1 MAVSRR
7 TVTVL
12 FADVADSTPLGERLD
27 PETLRRVMSGFFERM
42 SAVLE
47 RHGGTV
53 EKFIGDAVMAVFGIP
68 ELHEDDA
75 LRAVRA
81 ATELR
86 QALAELNV
94 ELGRDLDVRIGIR
107 VGINTGEVVAGDG
120 TGGQMLATGDA
131 VNVAKRLEESA
142 RTGEILLGEPTR
154 RLVENAVVLEPR
166 DNLTLKG
173 KSDPQPAWNVLAVI
187 EGASAY
193 ARRLDA
199 PLIGREAELLLLR
212 RAYDEAVAT
221 RSCRLFTLVG
231 PAGIGK
237 SRLAA
242 ELCATLRDEATTLT
256 GRCLAY
262 GDGITFWPLVEIV
275 GALGSNDGV
284 RELLAHAEDAELV
297 ATRVL
302 GAVGSNPA
310 APGGETF
317 WAVRRLFEELASER
331 PLVVLIED
339 IHWAEPTLL
348 DMLEYLAGW
357 IHDAPVLLLCLA
369 RPDLLDVRPGWL
381 TQTGG
386 GVMLEPLTD
395 EQSRKLLDE
404 IAQEWPLDAAA
415 LEHITEAAEGNPLY
429 LEQMAAMLAEGGP
442 THAIPPTIQALIAA
456 RLDRLPAEE
465 RTVLESAA
473 VAGKHF
479 VRSAL
484 RTLLAE
490 ADQSAIDASLLS
502 LARKDLLT
510 ARPGREDAYRF
521 RHVLIRDAAYAGIP
535 KELRARLHERYAGW
549 AANTRAGK
557 AGDVDEIVGYHLEQA
572 VRYRQQLGPLDTD
585 GAALAQRA
593 ADMLGAA
600 GRRAFARDDAPAAVN
615 LLDRAVA
622 LATDEQPARLDL
634 SRELGLALWS
644 LGEVARAEALL
655 NGIVAAAAAGGD
667 QREEWYA
674 LLEQSAMR
682 SMVDPSDNADVLEI
696 ARRAIQVFT
705 ELGDEFGL
713 ARGWRAVGLEHRR
726 RGHLGESEKACERAL
741 EHAVR
746 AGDQREE
753 SRSADQLCTALLYG
767 PAEATAA
774 LARCEAM
781 LVRAGGNPL
790 FEANVLASAAG
801 LHGMLGEFD
810 EARAAARRAE
820 TIYIDLGLRL
830 ALAGLTQIAGPIELL
845 AGDAN
850 AAESVIRRG
859 YDILHQIG
867 STGDSDALLAE
878 SLHAQGRYAEAGLL
892 VEHALSRTHDS
903 DVAPRVQ
910 LLGLRAKLGARS
922 AEDTMDDARTA
933 IELASATDALNL
945 QAEAYANLAET
956 LRQLDRIEDAAAATA
971 TAVQIYTR
979 KGNRA
984 AVARLQPVK
993 V

>member
-27 PETLRRVMSGFFERM
+27 PESLRRVMSGFFERM
-42 SAVLE
+42 SGVLE

-86 QALAELNV
+86 HALARLNDEL
-94 ELGRDLDVRIGIR
+94 ERDLGVRIGIR

-120 TGGQMLATGDA
+120 SGGQMLATGDA

-154 RLVENAVVLEPR
+154 RLVENAIVLEPR
-166 DNLTLKG
+166 DDLTLKG
-173 KSDPQPAWNVLAVI
+173 KTDPQPAWNVLAVI

-199 PLIGREAELLLLR
+199 PLIGRENELQVLCGT
-212 RAYDEAVAT
+212 YDEAVAA
-221 RSCRLFTLVG
+221 RSCRLFTVIG

-242 ELCATLRDEATTLT
+242 EVCASLRDEATILT

-262 GDGITFWPLVEIV
+262 GDGITFWPLVEMI
-275 GALGSNDGV
+275 GGLGSDEGV
-284 RELLAHAEDAELV
+284 RELLAGAEDGDLV
-297 ATRVL
+297 AARVL
-302 GAVGSNPA
+302 GAVGASPV

-317 WAVRRLFEELASER
+317 WAVRRLFEELARER

-348 DMLEYLAGW
+348 DLLEYLSGW
-357 IHDAPVLLLCLA
+357 THDAPVLLLCLA
-369 RPDLLDVRPGWL
+369 RPDLLDARPGWL

-386 GVMLEPLTD
+386 GVVLDPLTD
-395 EQSRKLLDE
+395 EQSHRLLDE
-404 IAQEWPLDAAA
+404 LAQEWPLDAAA
-415 LEHITEAAEGNPLY
+415 REHITEAAEGNPLY

-442 THAIPPTIQALIAA
+442 TEGIPPTIHALIAA
-456 RLDRLPAEE
+456 RLDRLPTEE
-465 RTVLESAA
+465 RAVLEGAA

-484 RTLLAE
+484 RKLLGE
-490 ADQSAIDASLLS
+490 ADESLVDKSLLS

-535 KELRARLHERYAGW
+535 KELRAQLHERYAGW

-572 VRYRQQLGPLDTD
+572 VRYRQQLGPLDAD
-585 GAALAQRA
+585 GVALARRSA
-593 ADMLGAA
+593 EILGAA

-655 NGIVAAAAAGGD
+655 NGIVAAAAAAGD
-667 QREEWYA
+667 KREEWYA

-682 SMVDPSDNADVLEI
+682 SMVDPAHNEDALQVAQHAIDVF
-696 ARRAIQVFT
+696 AG
-705 ELGDEFGL
+705 LGDEFGL
-713 ARGWRAVGLEHRR
+713 ARSWRAVGNEHRR

-746 AGDQREE
+746 AGDRREE

-767 PAEATAA
+767 PAEATTA
-774 LARCEAM
+774 LGRCQAM
-781 LVRAGGNPL
+781 LVRAGGNLL
-790 FEANVLASAAG
+790 FEANVLASVAG
-801 LHGMLGEFD
+801 LHGMLGDFD
-810 EARAAARRAE
+810 DARAAARRAE
-820 TIYIDLGLRL
+820 TIYVDLGLRL
-830 ALAGLTQIAGPIELL
+830 ALAGLTQIVGPVELL
-845 AGDAN
+845 AGDAQ

-859 YDILHQIG
+859 YDILHDIG
-867 STGDSDALLAE
+867 SAGDSDALLAE
-878 SLHAQGRYAEAGLL
+878 ALYIQGRYDEASTL
-892 VEHALSRTHDS
+892 VDDALARTHDS
-903 DVAPRVQ
+903 DVAPRVL
-910 LLGLRAKLGARS
+910 LLGLRAKLGGRS
-922 AEDTMDDARTA
+922 IDDARAA
-933 IELASATDALNL
+933 IELASSTDALNL
-945 QAEAYANLAET
+945 QAEAYTNLAET
-956 LRQLDRIEDAAAATA
+956 LRQLGRTEDAAAATG
-971 TAVQIYTR
+971 TAILLYTR

-984 AVARLQPVK
+984 AVARLQPLK

>member
-27 PETLRRVMSGFFERM
+27 PESLRRVMTSFFERM
-42 SAVLE
+42 STVLE

-86 QALAELNV
+86 QALAQLNSEL
-94 ELGRDLDVRIGIR
+94 ERDFDAHIGIR

-120 TGGQMLATGDA
+120 SGGQMLATGDA
-131 VNVAKRLEESA
+131 VNTAKRLEEAA
-142 RTGEILLGEPTR
+142 RTGEILVGEPTR
-154 RLVENAVVLEPR
+154 RLVENAVILEPR
-166 DNLTLKG
+166 EDLTLKG
-173 KSDPQPAWNVLAVI
+173 KSAQHSAWNVLAVI

-199 PLIGREAELLLLR
+199 PLIGRQNELQLLCGT
-212 RAYDEAVAT
+212 YDEAVAART
-221 RSCRLFTLVG
+221 CRLFTVVG

-242 ELCATLRDEATTLT
+242 ELCTRLRDEATVVT

-275 GALGSNDGV
+275 GALGSDQGV
-284 RELLAHAEDAELV
+284 REAVANADDGELV
-297 ATRVL
+297 ETRVL
-302 GAVGSNPA
+302 GAVGANP

-317 WAVRRLFEELASER
+317 WAVRRLFEELARKR
-331 PLVVLIED
+331 PLVVLVED

-348 DMLEYLAGW
+348 DLLEYLAGW
-357 IHDAPVLLLCLA
+357 THDAPVLLLCLA
-369 RPDLLDVRPGWL
+369 RPDLLDARPGWL

-386 GVMLEPLTD
+386 GVLLEPLTED
-395 EQSRKLLDE
+395 QSRELLDE
-404 IAQEWPLDAAA
+404 IAQEWPLDTAAR
-415 LEHITEAAEGNPLY
+415 ERITEAAEGNPLY

-442 THAIPPTIQALIAA
+442 THGIPPTIHALIAA
-456 RLDRLPAEE
+456 RLDRLPPEE
-465 RTVLESAA
+465 RDVLASAA

-484 RTLLAE
+484 RKLLAE
-490 ADQSAIDASLLS
+490 TDQSVVDASLLS

-535 KELRARLHERYAGW
+535 KELRARLHERYADW
-549 AANTRAGK
+549 AGNTRAGK

-572 VRYRQQLGPLDTD
+572 VRYREQLGPLD
-585 GAALAQRA
+585 AEALALAQRA
-593 ADMLGAA
+593 ADILGAA

-655 NGIVAAAAAGGD
+655 NGIVAAAAAAGD
-667 QREEWYA
+667 RREEWYA

-682 SMVDPSDNADVLEI
+682 SMVDPAHNADALEV
-696 ARRAIQVFT
+696 AQRAIDVFS
-705 ELGDEFGL
+705 ELGDELGL
-713 ARGWRAVGLEHRR
+713 ARSWRAVGLEHRR
-726 RGHLGESEKACERAL
+726 RGHLGESEQACERAL

-746 AGDQREE
+746 ADDRREE

-774 LARCEAM
+774 LTRCESM

-790 FEANVLASAAG
+790 FEANVLASVAG
-801 LHGMLGEFD
+801 LHGMLGDFD

-820 TIYIDLGLRL
+820 AIYVDLGLRL
-830 ALAGLTQIAGPIELL
+830 ALAGLTHIAGPVELL
-845 AGDAN
+845 AGDAQ
-850 AAESVIRRG
+850 AAENIIRRG
-859 YDILHQIG
+859 YDILHEIG

-878 SLHAQGRYAEAGLL
+878 SLYVQGRQYEAAAL
-892 VEHALSRTHDS
+892 VDDALARLHDT
-903 DVAPRVQ
+903 DVGPRVL
-910 LLGLRAKLGARS
+910 LLGLRAKLDARS
-922 AEDTMDDARTA
+922 DEDARIA
-933 IELASATDALNL
+933 IELASSTDALNL
-945 QAEAYANLAET
+945 QGDAYANLGEV
-956 LRQLDRIEDAAAATA
+956 LRLLGRADDATAATA
-971 TAVQIYTR
+971 QAAERYTR

-984 AVARLQPVK
+984 AVARLQPMK